1 MADLDGDS
9 AAAICNDDGGG
20 APDPGTAGAPSDARY
35 WVGAAH
41 AGLSAEHNLGALAT
55 GLVINTAGVPSIA
68 AAGTDYVAPSVQI
81 IAGAGL
87 TGGGTLAADRTLN
100 VVAADVTITVNADS
114 IQVGEIANANVAA
127 AAAIAHTKLA
137 NLAGLSVLGRSAGT
151 SGAMAAITAGQN
163 GHVLQMS
170 GGTLSFGFITGTTSL
185 ITNSVGNAQLRQSAA
200 LSVVGNSTNATAN
213 VADILAGTDGFVLRR
228 SGTALGF
235 GLLVDANIDA
245 AAAIAHSKLAAAAGA
260 SVLGRSASSS
270 GALAPILSGANGQ
283 VLIRIGGAVN
293 FGQLTS
299 GSAAGTTTDGF
310 VLTLSGGVPT
320 WLAGGGGTIDGSGAA
335 TRVAIWSDADTL
347 TSDAAFTF
355 ASNTLTVSASSSGAT
370 VSGLV
375 ANTSNTAGSKALHS
389 VQVAG
394 STADDAYYQA
404 GISGGNTFAFGVDN
418 SVTGDPFVLAAGT
431 AGSATLGTNNIMVA
445 VADNATG
452 VTLQTISGTGAKL
465 TLQDATARLQNGS
478 NNYFHADTTFAA
490 VVAGGSYRLRFE
502 SAGLNLLGQ
511 SAGSYGGGQGVVFVA
526 NRTTA
531 PSSDPTGGGILY
543 VESGAL
549 KYRGSSGTVTTIA
562 VA

>member
-260 SVLGRSASSS
+260 SVLGRSAGSS
-270 GALAPILSGANGQ
+270 GALAPILSGADGQ

-293 FGQLTS
+293 FGQLTAS
-299 GSAAGTTTDGF
+299 SAVGTQTDGF
-310 VLTLSGGVPT
+310 VLTLVTGIPTWAAASGG
-320 WLAGGGGTIDGSGAA
+320 GSIDGSGTA
-335 TRVAIWSDADTL
+335 THLASWTDSDTL
-347 TSDAAFTF
+347 QASGITL
-355 ASNTLTVSASSSGAT
+355 ASNVLTHAASSSGGT
-370 VSGLV
+370 VSAV
-375 ANTSNTAGSKALHS
+375 ASNTSNTASSKALIS
-389 VQVAG
+389 TLVAG
-394 STADDAYYQA
+394 TTADDAYYTAAISA
-404 GISGGNTFAFGVDN
+404 GQNWSWGLDN
-418 SVTGDPFVLAAGT
+418 SVTGDPFVLAAN
-431 AGSATLGTNNIMVA
+431 ATLGTNNVLSA
-445 VADNATG
+445 HPDNTTG
-452 VTLQTISGTGAKL
+452 VVLQTISGTGAKL
-465 TLQDATARLQNGS
+465 ILQDATARLQNGS